1 MSPLLLQMR
10 RNHLR
15 CQVLLLPKRRSLLL
29 LYFLSV
35 LLAVQGARVAP
46 SLRQVTHESGRSS
59 GGVVDIEDSDVAD
72 DDVIASPVR
81 KDAPQAAAVDQ
92 DEDLGKST
100 AGSSEAGDESMG
112 EEHSSS
118 SASFFDSTPGSLPED
133 QIVSAGSTADDD
145 TMSEADDSSMGGA
158 GPMEEELAI
167 VPHGFDISMAHVME
181 GVSLFGVTPSLR
193 AIPAGGFVIP
203 ASRLSSEGSPV
214 AGGALVPERT
224 PAQSLIESGSVVDLG
239 VDTVSH
245 DAPIEDAGTSAVD
258 ASAGSDHLENIDL
271 GIVLMKYFVSMD
283 LVVILWKI
291 LFRGLG
297 CRPMEKSVP
306 WTWLSSYGKFLFRGL
321 GCRPMEKSFLLV
333 TIDLVVVLWMHV
345 CVDDTVHVLEDVGEI
360 GTAGE
365 VTAISP
371 PPRPTNEAGPSV
383 DVGSLSGEVAAFLR
397 EFDARA
403 PNPHPEQFFWSF
415 NGPLVP
421 FGDFWV
427 PNDCSP
433 YLSRLSAGHSDF
445 TKGFKLSI
453 GLGGPMMSLLGSVLA
468 AMDESSLEDRL
479 RQMAQHLFG
488 KRLADEIK
496 ALQHQIALLQD
507 SLAELTAYQAA
518 MTSTEGVV
526 PRPERGG
533 SLLDSLLD

>member
-1 MSPLLLQMR
+1 L
-10 RNHLR
+10 
-15 CQVLLLPKRRSLLL
+15 
-29 LYFLSV
+29 
-35 LLAVQGARVAP
+35 
-46 SLRQVTHESGRSS
+46 
-59 GGVVDIEDSDVAD
+59 
-72 DDVIASPVR
+72 
-81 KDAPQAAAVDQ
+81 
-92 DEDLGKST
+92 
-100 AGSSEAGDESMG
+100 
-112 EEHSSS
+112 
-118 SASFFDSTPGSLPED
+118 
-133 QIVSAGSTADDD
+133 
-145 TMSEADDSSMGGA
+145 
-158 GPMEEELAI
+158 
-167 VPHGFDISMAHVME
+167 
-181 GVSLFGVTPSLR
+181 
-193 AIPAGGFVIP
+193 
-203 ASRLSSEGSPV
+203 
-214 AGGALVPERT
+214 
-224 PAQSLIESGSVVDLG
+224 
-239 VDTVSH
+239 
-245 DAPIEDAGTSAVD
+245 
-258 ASAGSDHLENIDL
+258 
-271 GIVLMKYFVSMD
+271 
-283 LVVILWKI
+283 
-291 LFRGLG
+291 
-297 CRPMEKSVP
+297 
-306 WTWLSSYGKFLFRGL
+306 SYGKFLDLIKSWGL
-321 GCRPMEKSFLLV
+321 SRRLNLIVSLLV
-333 TIDLVVVLWMHV
+333 AISLLICLIALYFFLFVG
-345 CVDDTVHVLEDVGEI
+345 VDDTVHVLEDVGEI

-371 PPRPTNEAGPSV
+371 PPRPTNEASPSV

-453 GLGGPMMSLLGSVLA
+453 GLGGPMLSLLGSVLA
-468 AMDESSLEDRL
+468 AMDESSLEDVTKTQILAWRSVIQDLMDVGFDLGFMMKRL

-518 MTSTEGVV
+518 MTSPEGVV

>member
-1 MSPLLLQMR
+1 
-10 RNHLR
+10 
-15 CQVLLLPKRRSLLL
+15 
-29 LYFLSV
+29 
-35 LLAVQGARVAP
+35 
-46 SLRQVTHESGRSS
+46 
-59 GGVVDIEDSDVAD
+59 
-72 DDVIASPVR
+72 
-81 KDAPQAAAVDQ
+81 
-92 DEDLGKST
+92 
-100 AGSSEAGDESMG
+100 
-112 EEHSSS
+112 
-118 SASFFDSTPGSLPED
+118 
-133 QIVSAGSTADDD
+133 
-145 TMSEADDSSMGGA
+145 
-158 GPMEEELAI
+158 
-167 VPHGFDISMAHVME
+167 
-181 GVSLFGVTPSLR
+181 
-193 AIPAGGFVIP
+193 
-203 ASRLSSEGSPV
+203 
-214 AGGALVPERT
+214 
-224 PAQSLIESGSVVDLG
+224 
-239 VDTVSH
+239 
-245 DAPIEDAGTSAVD
+245 
-258 ASAGSDHLENIDL
+258 
-271 GIVLMKYFVSMD
+271 MKCFVSMD

-306 WTWLSSYGKFLFRGL
+306 MDLVVVLWKILFRGL
-321 GCRPMEKSFLLV
+321 GCRPMEKSFLFGYHRLGCRLM
-333 TIDLVVVLWMHV
+333 DA

-360 GTAGE
+360 GTA
-365 VTAISP
+365 
-371 PPRPTNEAGPSV
+371 
-383 DVGSLSGEVAAFLR
+383 VAAFLR

-468 AMDESSLEDRL
+468 AMDESSLEDVTKTQILAWRSVIQDLMDVGFDLGFMMKRL